1 MTGPFL
7 RVQESRQFGPTW
19 VNVAQIVKIQQS
31 SKMTT
36 VSLAG
41 AGMIQI
47 EETAEAFIG
56 RITEA
61 VAGIVRTPQPAAA
74 PANRARQGDARP
86 KEVQHG

>member
-56 RITEA
+56 RIAEA
-61 VAGIVRTPQPAAA
+61 VAGIVPTPQPAAP
-74 PANRARQGDARP
+74 PANGARRGEARP

>member
-1 MTGPFL
+1 
-7 RVQESRQFGPTW
+7 
-19 VNVAQIVKIQQS
+19 
-31 SKMTT
+31 
-36 VSLAG
+36 
-41 AGMIQI
+41 MIQI
-47 EETAEAFIG
+47 EERGEAFIG

>member
-56 RITEA
+56 RIAEA
-61 VAGIVRTPQPAAA
+61 VAGIVPTPQPAAP
-74 PANRARQGDARP
+74 PANGARRGKPRTE
-86 KEVQHG
+86 EVHHG